1 VALEDGQP
9 EEAYVGVQVSV
20 TREDFLRRENRK
32 AQKENLSLWRSMDF
46 VLLLVSLA
54 LSLFGIMAVYVAGTD
69 ARETY
74 AINQALGFVVGLAGA
89 IPLAIIDYRVW
100 KRFLRPA
107 YGLVIVMLLAVT
119 LLGVAAGGATRWIAI
134 GPVQVQPSE
143 FAKPLMIVVLAG
155 FLAEK
160 AVGQHGVFF
169 KALGIIAVPGLLV
182 FVQPDLGTALVF
194 GAVFFVMSYVAGARL
209 LQLGALVAAA
219 VVAAVVS
226 VKLGILEE
234 YQVARLTAFMNPSET
249 DTVGYQ
255 VAQSKMAIGS
265 GGLTGKGFDATTLA
279 NLGFLPEDHTDFIF
293 SNLAER
299 FGFVGSVTLVFLF
312 FLLIWRI
319 LHVATTS
326 RDRFG
331 VLIAVGIGT
340 MFLFH
345 VFVNVGMTMGI
356 MPVTGIPLPFISYG
370 RSSLVVSVMSLG
382 MLQSIA
388 MRSRSEVSKH
398 PKV

>member
-1 VALEDGQP
+1 MSL
-9 EEAYVGVQVSV
+9 

-32 AQKENLSLWRSMDF
+32 AQRENVRLWRSMDF
-46 VLLLVSLA
+46 MLLLVSLA
-54 LSLFGIMAVYVAGTD
+54 LSGFGILAVYVAGTD
-69 ARETY
+69 PGEAY
-74 AINQALGFVVGLAGA
+74 ASNQAIGFVAGLVAA
-89 IPLAIIDYRVW
+89 VPLAIIDYRVW
-100 KRFLRPA
+100 ARFLHPI
-107 YGLVIVMLLAVT
+107 YGLAIVMLLAVT
-119 LLGVAAGGATRWIAI
+119 LMGATANGATSWLDV
-134 GPVQVQPSE
+134 GPVRVQPSE
-143 FAKPLMIVVLAG
+143 FAKPLMVVVLAG
-155 FLAEK
+155 FFAEK
-160 AVGQHGVFF
+160 AVGEHGVFL

-182 FVQPDLGTALVF
+182 LVQPDLGTASVF
-194 GAVFFVMSYVAGARL
+194 GAVFMVMAYVAGARL
-209 LQLGALVAAA
+209 IQLAGLVL
-219 VVAAVVS
+219 AAVVS
-226 VKLGILEE
+226 AVAAVKLGILEE
-234 YQVARLTAFMNPSET
+234 YQVARLTSFMNQDDAGT
-249 DTVGYQ
+249 LGYQ

-265 GGLTGKGFDATTLA
+265 GGITGKGFDATTLA

-299 FGFVGSVTLVFLF
+299 FGFVGSVALIFLF
-312 FLLIWRI
+312 FFLIWRI

-345 VFVNVGMTMGI
+345 VLVNIGMTMGI

-382 MLQSIA
+382 LLQSIA
-388 MRSRSEVSKH
+388 MRSRSEASKH

>member
-1 VALEDGQP
+1 MSL
-9 EEAYVGVQVSV
+9 

-32 AQKENLSLWRSMDF
+32 AQKENVRLWRSMDF
-46 VLLLVSLA
+46 VLLFVSLA
-54 LSLFGIMAVYVAGTD
+54 LSAFGILAVHVAGTD
-69 ARETY
+69 ANGEAY
-74 AINQALGFVVGLAGA
+74 ATIQAIGFVVGFLGA

-100 KRFLRPA
+100 RRFLRPI
-107 YGLVIVMLLAVT
+107 YGLAIVMLLAVT
-119 LLGVAAGGATRWIAI
+119 LMGATVNGATSWLDV

-155 FLAEK
+155 FFAEK
-160 AVGQHGVFF
+160 AVGEHEVFL

-182 FVQPDLGTALVF
+182 LVQPDLGTATVF
-194 GAVFFVMSYVAGARL
+194 GAVFLIMAYVAGARL
-209 LQLGALVAAA
+209 IQLLGLVL
-219 VVAAVVS
+219 AAVVS
-226 VKLGILEE
+226 GVLAVKLGILEE
-234 YQVARLTAFMNPSET
+234 YQVARLTSFMNPE
-249 DTVGYQ
+249 DAGTVGYQ

-265 GGLTGKGFDATTLA
+265 GGITGKGLDATTLA

-299 FGFVGSVTLVFLF
+299 FGFVGSVALIFLF
-312 FLLIWRI
+312 FFLIWRI

-345 VFVNVGMTMGI
+345 VLVNIGMTMGI

-382 MLQSIA
+382 LLQSVA
-388 MRSRSEVSKH
+388 MRSRSEVSKQ
-398 PKV
+398 PKA